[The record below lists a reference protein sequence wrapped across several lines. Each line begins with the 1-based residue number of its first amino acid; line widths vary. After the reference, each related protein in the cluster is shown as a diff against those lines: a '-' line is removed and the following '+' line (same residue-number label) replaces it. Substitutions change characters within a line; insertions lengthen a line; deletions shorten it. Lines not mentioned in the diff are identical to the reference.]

1 MKAVIQRVSQAEVK
15 VNGET
20 TGRIG
25 PGLLVLLGVAQG
37 DTTREVRFLCS
48 KMLQLRIF
56 SDVEGR
62 MNRSLLDIQ
71 GKVLL
76 VSQFTL
82 LGNIRKGRRPNFME
96 AASPDVARVLYTE
109 AVELLGQYV
118 EVETGIFG
126 SAMELNLTNDGP
138 VTFILETPSG

>member
-1 MKAVIQRVSQAEVK
+1 
-15 VNGET
+15 
-20 TGRIG
+20 
-25 PGLLVLLGVAQG
+25 
-37 DTTREVRFLCS
+37 
-48 KMLQLRIF
+48 MLQLRIF

-109 AVELLGQYV
+109 AVELLGQCV

>member
-1 MKAVIQRVSQAEVK
+1 MKAVIQRVSQAEVR
-15 VNGET
+15 VNGEI

-37 DTTREVRFLCS
+37 DTSKDVHSLCS
-48 KMLQLRIF
+48 KMLHLRIF
-56 SDVEGR
+56 QDVDGR

-82 LGNIRKGRRPNFME
+82 LANTRKGRRPNFME
-96 AASPDVARVLYTE
+96 AASPDVAKMLYSE
-109 AVELLGQYV
+109 AVDLLGQYV
-118 EVETGIFG
+118 EVETGVFG

-138 VTFILETPSG
+138 VTLILESPSG